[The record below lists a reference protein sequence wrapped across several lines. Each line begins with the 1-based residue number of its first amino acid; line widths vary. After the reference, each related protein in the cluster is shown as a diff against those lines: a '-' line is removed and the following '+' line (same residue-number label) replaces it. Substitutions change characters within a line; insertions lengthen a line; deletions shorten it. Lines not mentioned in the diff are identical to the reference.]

1 MFTQKKLLKKY
12 DLFDFDK
19 TLTFKDTLYGFYIT
33 CNDGKISFLKKHI
46 YFLASILNYT
56 NVINNTTFKR
66 IGVKLFLVGKAKSKI
81 DAYSIQYS
89 ENILLNELYL
99 NVFKKCKN
107 KIIITA
113 SFENYVK
120 KVFANDDNVI
130 TYGSSLN
137 YDQNSNVC
145 GLKNNLYGITKRKYL
160 FNKGYKYFES
170 FYTDSMSDKYLF
182 SMSKDVYIVNNGK
195 YKKHLK

>member
-1 MFTQKKLLKKY
+1 MFTQKKLLKNY

-19 TLTFKDTLYGFYIT
+19 TLTFEDTLYGFYMT
-33 CNDGKISFLKKHI
+33 CNDGKISFFKKAF

-56 NVINNTTFKR
+56 NLINNTTFKR
-66 IGVKLFLVGKAKSKI
+66 IGVKLFLVGKKKSEI
-81 DAYSIQYS
+81 DTYSIQYS
-89 ENILLNELYL
+89 ENISLNKLYF
-99 NVFKKCKN
+99 NEFKKCKN

-130 TYGSSLN
+130 TYGSRLN

-145 GLKNNLYGITKRKYL
+145 GLKNNLYGISKRKYL
-160 FNKGYKYFES
+160 LTKGYNFFES

-182 SMSKDVYIVNNGK
+182 SMSKDVYIVSNGK
-195 YKKHLK
+195 YKKYIK